1 MLPKA
6 PRPFS
11 FLLPCASLSLGFFL
25 GPCTTTCLH
34 ITTNPLLL
42 PLPPPCLLFPEARL
56 RLSLLDRSLTTGCQV
71 IARVGSLHQLILASA
86 MRRFFWRA
94 DTPPVLLLLPWAG
107 IGDIGLL
114 GWWIPEAVRLI

>member
-42 PLPPPCLLFPEARL
+42 PLPPPCLLFQKLGYGSRYW
-56 RLSLLDRSLTTGCQV
+56 TG
-71 IARVGSLHQLILASA
+71 R
-86 MRRFFWRA
+86 
-94 DTPPVLLLLPWAG
+94 
-107 IGDIGLL
+107 
-114 GWWIPEAVRLI
+114 